1 LTNWVRMDGTE
12 RIATVH
18 SPVSVM
24 ATTAEANLIGL
35 FATAAI
41 PSPCALEPR
50 DKPIATGSRTPIQ
63 LRNVS
68 PKLAPTIP
76 VRTTMR
82 ADTDGSA
89 PVSFAAANARGEVMQ
104 RVKGASDISDELNIA
119 ALARSAELYTPETAA
134 DNVEDKTA
142 GRLRNNIPRY

>member
-1 LTNWVRMDGTE
+1 MSEINYRT
-12 RIATVH
+12 
-18 SPVSVM
+18 
-24 ATTAEANLIGL
+24 
-35 FATAAI
+35 
-41 PSPCALEPR
+41 
-50 DKPIATGSRTPIQ
+50 ATGSRTPIQ

-104 RVKGASDISDELNIA
+104 RVKGASDIYKETVFRAPNKHIINV
-119 ALARSAELYTPETAA
+119 RYLYVP
-134 DNVEDKTA
+134 
-142 GRLRNNIPRY
+142 PMS